1 MNGRVNG
8 QPLSRVN
15 VIGTGE
21 VGRRL
26 ADALQRSGS
35 IVHRVT
41 RREGWAEALADA
53 EGVHLVCVRE
63 ESLGEV
69 LTHLSG
75 EPRDH
80 LALVQNGWIK
90 PLVGDP
96 AGLTRGLIW
105 FTAKGDFFTVLR
117 SSPFTG
123 PRAAGLTDALTR
135 GGIPSRAVTA
145 QAFDPLDAEKMAFN
159 CVVGLPLAVHG
170 LSLKEYLER
179 HRAEARSVFFE
190 ALTVCAK
197 ALSAECSTDVWD
209 RFLQSAEPL
218 GWVRIV
224 NAKALEY
231 RNGAV
236 VELARQTGLSAP
248 VNAELLQRN
257 SGGYATN
264 SHPD

>member
-1 MNGRVNG
+1 MNGSVQG
-8 QPLSRVN
+8 PPLSRVN
-15 VIGTGE
+15 VIGMGE

-26 ADALQRSGS
+26 ADALQRAGA

-41 RREGWAEALADA
+41 RNQGWAEALADS
-53 EGVHLVCVRE
+53 EGLHLVCVRE

-75 EPRDH
+75 VPRDH

-123 PRAAGLTDALTR
+123 PRAAALSDALTR
-135 GGIPSRAVTA
+135 GGIPSQAVTA
-145 QAFDPLDAEKMAFN
+145 RAFDPLDAEKMAFN
-159 CVVGLPLAVHG
+159 CVVGLPLAVHH

-179 HRAEARSVFFE
+179 HRAEARAVFYE
-190 ALTVCAK
+190 ALNVCAS
-197 ALSAECSTDVWD
+197 ALSAERSTDVWD
-209 RFLQSAEPL
+209 RFVHSAEPL

-224 NAKALEY
+224 NAKALRY

-236 VELARQTGLSAP
+236 VELARQTGVPAP